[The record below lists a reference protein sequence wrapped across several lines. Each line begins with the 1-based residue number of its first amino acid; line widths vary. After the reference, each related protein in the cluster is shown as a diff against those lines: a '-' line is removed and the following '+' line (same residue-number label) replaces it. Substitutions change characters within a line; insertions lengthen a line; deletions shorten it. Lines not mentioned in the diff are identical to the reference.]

1 MQGRSKS
8 TRKRNTWINMGM
20 AVTTSIPHCTR
31 SPTYCNK
38 ARRKRERERE
48 KDIKIKKE
56 QVKLSYFT
64 DDIIVCV

>member
-1 MQGRSKS
+1 
-8 TRKRNTWINMGM
+8 M